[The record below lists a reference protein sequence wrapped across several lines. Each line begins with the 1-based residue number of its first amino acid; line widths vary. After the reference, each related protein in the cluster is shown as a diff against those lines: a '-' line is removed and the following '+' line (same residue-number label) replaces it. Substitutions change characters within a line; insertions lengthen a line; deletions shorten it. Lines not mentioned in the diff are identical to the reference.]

1 MTYSPCILIHNP
13 LAYQLAFHK
22 EKIHKCLLEILTN
35 HHAII
40 TKIKLS
46 YISYAPHLQISL
58 VVGSS
63 ISTARTTVQN

>member
-13 LAYQLAFHK
+13 LAFQLAFHK
-22 EKIHKCLLEILTN
+22 EKIHKCLLEILN
-35 HHAII
+35 

-46 YISYAPHLQISL
+46 CVSFAPHSRIFL

-63 ISTARTTVQN
+63 NSTAKTTVRN